1 MERVYTDSIKK
12 MLKFPLPIGIGTTA
26 RCYIGK
32 DGNVIK
38 LYKDNSDTRFL
49 LKTDNYEEKL
59 VEISKVSNDTFIGP
73 KKLLYIDDKLAGY
86 IYEYIKGNELEHIKR
101 STKLS
106 QVFNNFEIVLNNI
119 KKISDSNFILRDV
132 HGKNILFNGEYHV
145 IDLDRGVFEDYDPR
159 TIYNKNT
166 SEVFITL
173 IDQIY
178 GLKPWQDARYSRIDI
193 NKYKYN
199 DVDMNLINDLCSA
212 LKEACEDDNP
222 TIRKIRRMTLDKKFI
237 NTYEEEKYI

>member
-59 VEISKVSNDTFIGP
+59 VEIGKVSNDTFIGP
-73 KKLLYIDDKLAGY
+73 KKLLYVDNKLAGY
-86 IYEYIKGNELEHIKR
+86 IYEYIKGHELAHMRKSAR
-101 STKLS
+101 LS
-106 QVFNNFEIVLNNI
+106 QIFGSFEIVLDNI
-119 KKISDSNFILRDV
+119 KKISDSHFILRDV
-132 HGKNILFNGEYHV
+132 HGKNILFNGDYHV
-145 IDLDRGVFEDYDPR
+145 IDLDRGVFEDYDPK
-159 TIYNKNT
+159 TIYNRNT

-178 GLKPWQDARYSRIDI
+178 GLKPWHDATYSRVNI
-193 NKYKYN
+193 NKYKYD
-199 DVDMNLINDLCSA
+199 DVDMNLVNDLCNA
-212 LKEACEDDNP
+212 LKDACEDDNP
-222 TIRKIRRMTLDKKFI
+222 TIHKIRRLTLDRKFI
-237 NTYEEEKYI
+237 NSYEEDKYN